1 MDYNL
6 IESLLERYVKGETTG
21 AENELIERW
30 LEENGD
36 SNSPFHQLDQDQ
48 KTQWLTSVFND
59 LQKEIHPHGPQVVV
73 LPQRKIYWRK
83 LAAIAAMVT
92 ILFSAYLEWP
102 ALQNIIHPAALT
114 VLTVPAH
121 QKKQIILADGS
132 KVWVNAGSELRYPK
146 EFKGKLREVYLS
158 GEAYFDIHH
167 DTAKP
172 FIIHTGKLL
181 TTVLGTAF
189 NIKED
194 KTLHTIVV
202 TVTRGKV
209 GVTNEGHQLG
219 IITPNQQI
227 SFNSV
232 NEKAIQTAVNAQ
244 EVIAWQGKE
253 LYFDDIT
260 FADAAVQL
268 QKRFHVKIA
277 FSNDRLKN
285 CQFSGTALT
294 GAKLEDILKVICAF
308 NKATYQTKEDGS
320 IVIDGAGCKSI
331 D

>member
-6 IESLLERYVKGETTG
+6 IESLLERYLKGETSI

-36 SNSPFHQLDQDQ
+36 ANSPFHQLDQHQ
-48 KTQWLTSVFND
+48 KTQWLTGIFSD
-59 LQKEIHPHGPQVVV
+59 LQKEIHPTAPKVVI
-73 LPQRKIYWRK
+73 LPRNKIYWRQIAAV
-83 LAAIAAMVT
+83 AAIVT
-92 ILFSAYLEWP
+92 ILFSGYWEWP
-102 ALQNIIHPAALT
+102 ALQQIVQPSPLT

-158 GEAYFDIHH
+158 GEAYFDIYH

-172 FIIHTGKLL
+172 FIIHTGKLI

-209 GVTNEGHQLG
+209 GVANEGHQLG
-219 IITPNQQI
+219 MITPNQQI

-232 NEKAIQTAVNAQ
+232 NEKAVQTDVNAQ

-260 FADAAVQL
+260 FADAAAQL

-277 FSNDRLKN
+277 FSNERLKT

-294 GAKLEDILKVICAF
+294 GAKLDEILNVICAF

-320 IVIDGAGCKSI
+320 ILIDGPGCN
-331 D
+331 